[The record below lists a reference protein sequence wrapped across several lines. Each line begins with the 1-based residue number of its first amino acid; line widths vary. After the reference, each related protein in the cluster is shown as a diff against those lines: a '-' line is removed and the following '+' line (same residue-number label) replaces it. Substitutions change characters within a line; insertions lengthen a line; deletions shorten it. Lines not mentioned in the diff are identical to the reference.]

1 MLTRKNL
8 MWEIRRLRAN
18 SNALAL
24 ENDLLTADNMAFKE
38 ERNELRERCSA
49 LEAENDKLFE
59 TVATLAVKLKDVEKD
74 NKDLRLKNM
83 SLEALWGAKIRRE
96 INVQS
101 A

>member
-1 MLTRKNL
+1 MLTRKKL
-8 MWEIRRLRAN
+8 MWEIRRLTAN

-38 ERNELRERCSA
+38 ERNELRERCST
-49 LEAENDKLFE
+49 LEAENDALLE
-59 TVATLAVKLKDVEKD
+59 TVAMLTGKLKNLEKD

-83 SLEALWGAKIRRE
+83 SLEALWGARTRRE